1 MEKPGETRGS
11 GEDVLH
17 VFHAQPGGQAAR
29 LRWRGEGT
37 GRQTQQHPLLKVC
50 LGQSCAHALLS
61 L

>member
-1 MEKPGETRGS
+1 MEKPGKTRGS

-29 LRWRGEGT
+29 LRWRGEGA

-50 LGQSCAHALLS
+50 LG
-61 L
+61 